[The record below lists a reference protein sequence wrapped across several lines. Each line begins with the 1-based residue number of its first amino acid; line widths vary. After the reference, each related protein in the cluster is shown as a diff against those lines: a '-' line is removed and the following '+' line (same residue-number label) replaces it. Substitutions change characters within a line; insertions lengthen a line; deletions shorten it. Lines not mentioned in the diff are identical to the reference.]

1 MPVFTGGQEK
11 RAGARMSHNW
21 SIAVLALCAFLA
33 GCAGASEEVSLE
45 YVPFAKD
52 RGLKPNFMQ
61 VTVTATDN
69 RTAVGSKVSAAINAI
84 GIETNAINSDKSV
97 DLFVRDAIEA
107 ELLARGF
114 ETGADGARVHI
125 DVVRFYNNFQ
135 RGAGSGM
142 AMAQVGFRV
151 TVHDQQDVQ
160 IFSTYYDGGAS
171 RPVRLANGSNAKS
184 TLEVAFYDAAS
195 KLAKD
200 WEFFGSLA
208 DANQD

>member
-1 MPVFTGGQEK
+1 
-11 RAGARMSHNW
+11 MSHNL
-21 SIAVLALCAFLA
+21 SVAVLVLCAFLA
-33 GCAGASEEVSLE
+33 ACAGASEEVTLE
-45 YVPFAKD
+45 YVPFAQD

-61 VTVTATDN
+61 VAVTANDS
-69 RTAVGSKVSAAINAI
+69 RTAVGNKVSAAISSI
-84 GIETNAINSDKSV
+84 GIETHAINSDKSV
-97 DLFVRDAIEA
+97 NLFVKEAIEA

-114 ETGADGARVHI
+114 QSGDEGARVHV

-142 AMAQVGFRV
+142 AMAQVGFQVSVR
-151 TVHDQQDVQ
+151 DQKDTQ
-160 IFSTYYDGGAS
+160 IFSAYYDGGAS
-171 RPVRLANGSNAKS
+171 RPVRLANAPNAKS
-184 TLEVAFYDAAS
+184 ALEVAFYEAAS

>member
-1 MPVFTGGQEK
+1 MQ
-11 RAGARMSHNW
+11 AGAWMSHSW
-21 SIAVLALCAFLA
+21 SMLVCALCAFLV
-33 GCAGASEEVSLE
+33 GCAGASEEVTLE

-52 RGLKPNFMQ
+52 RGLEPNSME
-61 VTVTATDN
+61 VVVTAADN
-69 RTAVGSKVSAAINAI
+69 RSSMGNKVSAAISSI

-114 ETGADGARVHI
+114 LAGEDGARVHI

-142 AMAQVGFRV
+142 AMAQVGFHV
-151 TVHDQQDVQ
+151 TVHDQKNAK
-160 IFSTYYDGGAS
+160 IFSAYYDGGAS
-171 RPVRLANGSNAKS
+171 RPVRLANATNAKS
-184 TLEVAFYDAAS
+184 TLEVAFYEAAS

-200 WEFFGSLA
+200 WAFFGSLA

>member
-1 MPVFTGGQEK
+1 MLHS
-11 RAGARMSHNW
+11 RL
-21 SIAVLALCAFLA
+21 IAIVALCGLLI
-33 GCAGASEEVSLE
+33 GCAGASEEISLE
-45 YVPFAKD
+45 YVPFAQD

-61 VTVTATDN
+61 VMVTASDN
-69 RTAVGSKVSAAINAI
+69 RTAVGSKVSAAINSI

-97 DLFVRDAIEA
+97 DLFVKDAIEE

-114 ETGADGARVHI
+114 QTGEQGARVHI

-151 TVHDQQDVQ
+151 SVRDQKDAQ

-171 RPVRLANGSNAKS
+171 RPVRLANGPNAKS
-184 TLEVAFYDAAS
+184 ALEVAFYEAAS